1 MFLFFVC
8 YYFSNLWQFT
18 WINLNSMVCPAVSD
32 PFYGPYYRIAAVC
45 HQMLMVPVV
54 CKLYPLLASYSL
66 RYLPFEKVNIKIRY
80 HMMHLT
86 VIHFFQVTDNL
97 KSEYAMTKS
106 STSCVKDSLHTPTN
120 GNAQSYAKIEWLN
133 PLQQNQET
141 DQTYDKQF
149 KYLKYLCFH
158 LTQTSNTLYRN
169 YGEW

>member
-1 MFLFFVC
+1 MSYGILLLYHFTVL
-8 YYFSNLWQFT
+8 QTIGMFT

-66 RYLPFEKVNIKIRY
+66 RYLPFEKV
-80 HMMHLT
+80 
-86 VIHFFQVTDNL
+86 TDNL

-120 GNAQSYAKIEWLN
+120 GNAQSYAKIE
-133 PLQQNQET
+133 
-141 DQTYDKQF
+141 
-149 KYLKYLCFH
+149 
-158 LTQTSNTLYRN
+158 
-169 YGEW
+169 